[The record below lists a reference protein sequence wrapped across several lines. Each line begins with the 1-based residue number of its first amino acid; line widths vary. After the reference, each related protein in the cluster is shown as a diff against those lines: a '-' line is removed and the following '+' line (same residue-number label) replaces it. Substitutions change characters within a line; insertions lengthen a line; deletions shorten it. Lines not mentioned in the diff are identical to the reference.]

1 MSKDHRQELCDR
13 LVAATA
19 SLYRLIYL
27 GLRND
32 RRDLRETEMVNQYKT
47 LILLADNG
55 PSTISQ
61 ISDINGCNDSSMNKV
76 LDRLEQKEM
85 IEKARSS
92 DDRRVVICELAPE
105 GRKVVERIDHLVV
118 ERVLPTAESW
128 SLEQLEA
135 FVESL
140 ESFPHSREFLEL
152 DTPRE
157 KPDWFIM

>member
-19 SLYRLIYL
+19 GLYRLIYL

-55 PSTISQ
+55 PATISQ
-61 ISDINGCNDSSMNKV
+61 IADINECNDSSLNKV

-105 GRKVVERIDHLVV
+105 GRKVVERIDQVARD
-118 ERVLPTAESW
+118 RVLPTAESW

-140 ESFPHSREFLEL
+140 ESFPHSREFLEP